1 MHAHVGVERHE
12 SGIGSHPYDA
22 CAPTAPPV
30 ASMQT
35 WTPVWQRSD
44 DPHAKQGAG
53 ATSWASQR
61 PPVHMRM
68 LQKLQMSVHPWL
80 QVSPGLVH
88 ATFSAAVAHA

>member
-12 SGIGSHPYDA
+12 SGIASHPYDA

-30 ASMQT
+30 VTMQT
-35 WTPVWQRSD
+35 WTPVWQRSA

-53 ATSWASQR
+53 ATSSACQR
-61 PPVHMRM
+61 PPLHARR

-80 QVSPGLVH
+80 QVSPSVLQ
-88 ATFSAAVAHA
+88 APFTSAVAHA